1 MLEKTESYT
10 QVELKETGHVQL
22 RLTTKFSE
30 DGNVISEAH
39 HRSVVTPKDDISFL
53 PQHIQDACN
62 AFWTD
67 EIKALFEEEAE

>member
-22 RLTTKFSE
+22 RLTTKILD
-30 DGNVISEAH
+30 DGKVISQAH
-39 HRSVVTPKDDISFL
+39 HRNVVTPKDDISSL
-53 PQHIQDACN
+53 PKHIQDACN

-67 EIKALFEEEAE
+67 EIKALFEEA